1 MTTWFDDQTPKR
13 RRQPLLHTFSL
24 VSGKNE
30 AVFFFFSFF
39 FARPRGRRWM
49 RSDVPKQPAESRKM
63 ATYLPTFLF
72 FIHSMNVRGKKIT
85 FRDLPR
91 NELSPRFR
99 QCHPAWRV
107 AKISRP
113 HWSVMTSPLFFF
125 VCLCV
130 PPMRGRRCCSS
141 DHVVPNLVLD

>member
-72 FIHSMNVRGKKIT
+72 FIHSMNVRGKKNYVSRSSSKRAFTSIPPMPPGLEGGQ
-85 FRDLPR
+85 DLAPSLVR
-91 NELSPRFR
+91 NDVTL
-99 QCHPAWRV
+99 V
-107 AKISRP
+107 
-113 HWSVMTSPLFFF
+113 FFCVF
-125 VCLCV
+125 VCTANERAEML
-130 PPMRGRRCCSS
+130 
-141 DHVVPNLVLD
+141 LE